1 MKQFLILG
9 AGTAGTM
16 LVNRLVRKLDKKEWK
31 ITVVEKEQNHYYQ
44 PGFLFVPFGVYQ
56 PRDTY
61 KPNRKYIPAG
71 VEFINSEINTID
83 PDKNRVT
90 LEKDNQVIQYD
101 YLVIATG
108 ATVRPAETEGL
119 LDGGWRKNIFDFY
132 TPDGSTALG
141 KFLQT
146 WKGGRLVVNIA
157 EMPIKCP
164 VAPLEFIFLADWFFT
179 KKGMRDKVELVYAT
193 PLPGAF
199 TKPKASAMLGSLMEK
214 KNIMVEP
221 DFAISGVDAGK
232 NVIQSYDGR
241 EIGYDLL
248 VSTPVN
254 MGAPVIERSGIG
266 DDLNFVPTDKFT
278 LQSKSWQNVFVLG
291 DASNIPASKAGAV
304 AHFSVGVALEN
315 ILAHIEGKE
324 MPGKFDGH
332 ANCFIET
339 GFNKASLIDFN
350 YDVEPLPGTYPLPV
364 LGPMKLLG
372 ESVINHWGKLGFR
385 YMYWEILMRGWGVP
399 LPEKLS
405 MTGKKLD

>member
-16 LVNRLVRKLDKKEWK
+16 LVNRLVKKLDKKEWK
-31 ITVVEKEQNHYYQ
+31 ITVVEKEENHYYQ
-44 PGFLFVPFGVYQ
+44 PGFLFVPLGIYK
-56 PRDTY
+56 PTDTY
-61 KPNRKYIPAG
+61 KSSRKYIPSG
-71 VEFINSEINTID
+71 VEFINSEVDNID
-83 PDKNRVT
+83 PETNKVT
-90 LEKDNQVIQYD
+90 LIKDKEVLHYD

-108 ATVRPAETEGL
+108 STIRPAETEGL
-119 LDGGWRKNIFDFY
+119 LDGGWRRNIFDFY
-132 TPDGSTALG
+132 TLEGSIALG
-141 KFLQT
+141 KFLET
-146 WKGGRLVVNIA
+146 WKGGRLVVNVA

-164 VAPLEFIFLADWFFT
+164 VAPLEFIFMADWFLT
-179 KKGMRDKVELVYAT
+179 KKGIREKVELVYST

-199 TKPKASAMLGSLMEK
+199 TKPKASAVLGNLLEK
-214 KNIMVEP
+214 KNIKVEA
-221 DFAISGVDAGK
+221 DFTISSVDSSK
-232 NVIQSYDGR
+232 NIIHSYDGR
-241 EIGYDLL
+241 EVPYDLL

-278 LQSKSWQNVFVLG
+278 LQSKNWQNIFVLG
-291 DASNIPASKAGAV
+291 DATNIPASKAGAV

-315 ILAHIEGKE
+315 ILAHIKGEE

-339 GFNKASLIDFN
+339 GYHKASLIDFN

-364 LGPMKLLG
+364 LGPMRLLG
-372 ESVINHWGKLGFR
+372 ESVLNHWGKLGFR

-399 LPEKLS
+399 LPEKMS
-405 MTGKKLD
+405 MVGKKLD